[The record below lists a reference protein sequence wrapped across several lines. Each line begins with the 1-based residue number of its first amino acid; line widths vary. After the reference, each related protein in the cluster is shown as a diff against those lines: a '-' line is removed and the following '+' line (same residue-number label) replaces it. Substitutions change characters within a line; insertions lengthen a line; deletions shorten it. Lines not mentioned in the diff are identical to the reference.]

1 MEKNQ
6 EFPTD
11 FVTVG
16 KINQPWGINGHVKVT
31 PLTDNPERLIAG
43 ASVYIDSELTK
54 ILDVQSPHGYPIV
67 RFAGYEDRQSVE
79 VLLGKLISIENNLL
93 PKLEIDTYYIHD
105 LLGLNVTTTEGIM
118 LGKLVD
124 VLTTGANDVYVI
136 RQHNKKDFLI
146 PATSEVI
153 KDVNTEDGTMII
165 EILPGLIPDS
175 EL

>member
-1 MEKNQ
+1 M
-6 EFPTD
+6 
-11 FVTVG
+11 
-16 KINQPWGINGHVKVT
+16 
-31 PLTDNPERLIAG
+31 
-43 ASVYIDSELTK
+43 S
-54 ILDVQSPHGYPIV
+54 
-67 RFAGYEDRQSVE
+67 
-79 VLLGKLISIENNLL
+79 
-93 PKLEIDTYYIHD
+93 
-105 LLGLNVTTTEGIM
+105 VTTTEGII

-136 RQHNKKDFLI
+136 RKNNKKDLFI